1 MVKHVLTVAPV
12 KSVLQVLDRMGPTRA
27 RRRQRHPR
35 RRGHRGRR
43 HQQQQPEVTLDLDWL
58 HQTGGDPGAGS
69 LHLPL
74 ADVPNPRVR
83 VLERP
88 PSPSSDPPAYR
99 PMAPSDPAVSPWGHR
114 QPPCT
119 VHGMGPCPYPV
130 VQWQPVF
137 SSSGD
142 GEGEEEDD
150 QATGEEEEE
159 EEEEEEDDVVVVT
172 VVDKDD
178 KPIKVISVPEST
190 PPRSPYKQMA
200 RIRIGPRGRPTGTL
214 SPREGAREA
223 GPDSLEAGSTMWPP
237 PLPPPPSGLVT
248 TTPPPPSSGD

>member
-1 MVKHVLTVAPV
+1 MVKHALTVALV

-43 HQQQQPEVTLDLDWL
+43 HQQQQPGVTLDLDWL
-58 HQTGGDPGAGS
+58 RWTRGDPKARS

-74 ADVPNPRVR
+74 ADIPNPRVR
-83 VLERP
+83 VLEWP
-88 PSPSSDPPAYR
+88 PSPSPDQPAYR
-99 PMAPSDPAVSPWGHR
+99 PMAPSDPVVSPWGR
-114 QPPCT
+114 QQPPCT

-130 VQWQPVF
+130 VQWQLVF
-137 SSSGD
+137 SSLGD

-150 QATGEEEEE
+150 QATGEEEE
-159 EEEEEEDDVVVVT
+159 DDVVVVT

-178 KPIKVISVPEST
+178 EPIKVIPVPEST

-200 RIRIGPRGRPTGTL
+200 RIHIGPRGQPTRTL

-237 PLPPPPSGLVT
+237 PPPPPPSGPVT
-248 TTPPPPSSGD
+248 TTPPPPSSDD